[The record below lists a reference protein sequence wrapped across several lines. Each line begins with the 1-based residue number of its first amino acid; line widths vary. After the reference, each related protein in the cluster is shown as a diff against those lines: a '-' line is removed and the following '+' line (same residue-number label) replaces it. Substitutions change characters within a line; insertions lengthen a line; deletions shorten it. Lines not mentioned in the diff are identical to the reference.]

1 MFFEETRIQAV
12 REMIVATETA
22 DREKALD
29 KIEPYQK
36 QDFVDLFKILEGKPM
51 IVRLIDPPLHEFLP
65 QEEKDIVAVA
75 SEM

>member
-75 SEM
+75 NEM